1 MTTRREPTVRIRCTP
16 EAEARARAALERAG
30 FAPERSLT
38 WLVVRDASPDA
49 VNDALVL
56 GGADVRVVTRERIGQ
71 LVGWLLDRAGR
82 LDGKAVNVQ
91 ALVRRVLE
99 DGGYAGRYQPRPVA
113 ELLGPAAATYEEL
126 LATGAAMLTWDA
138 FVERFCVPAP
148 AAAAPTASPGA
159 AG

>member
-1 MTTRREPTVRIRCTP
+1 MTARREPIVRIRVTP
-16 EAEARARAALERAG
+16 DADARARAALERAG

-49 VNDALVL
+49 VNEALVV
-56 GGADVRVVTRERIGQ
+56 GGADVRVAVRERIGQ
-71 LVGWLLDRAGR
+71 LVGWLLDRGGR
-82 LDGKAVNVQ
+82 LEGKAVNVQ

-99 DGGYAGRYQPRPVA
+99 DGGYAARWQHHPLD
-113 ELLGPAAATYEEL
+113 ELLAAAAATYEEL

-138 FVERFCVPAP
+138 FVERFCVPAAP
-148 AAAAPTASPGA
+148 AATASPGG